1 MWVSGETRSC
11 RATVATRVRV
21 AAKLR
26 YPFGDVAAALAAG
39 TVTFDHARTLVHAA
53 NPRMIDQLADL
64 QATLI
69 ERAADRPFAVW
80 RSELLALVELFDADG
95 PFDPDRE
102 LARNR
107 LHLSEPAPGEVLLSG
122 MLIGEHA
129 LVFTEAVRT
138 DTDLIDAPAT
148 HCDAHH
154 VDHWHRHG
162 HTNLNT
168 LALLCRRHHRVT
180 QRPHWTMTATDDQH
194 FTWTTPNGHTLHSQR
209 HHGKPPD
216 P

>member
-1 MWVSGETRSC
+1 MNTPWCSPKQSAPKPTACG
-11 RATVATRVRV
+11 
-21 AAKLR
+21 AA
-26 YPFGDVAAALAAG
+26 
-39 TVTFDHARTLVHAA
+39 
-53 NPRMIDQLADL
+53 
-64 QATLI
+64 
-69 ERAADRPFAVW
+69 
-80 RSELLALVELFDADG
+80 
-95 PFDPDRE
+95 
-102 LARNR
+102 
-107 LHLSEPAPGEVLLSG
+107 
-122 MLIGEHA
+122 
-129 LVFTEAVRT
+129 
-138 DTDLIDAPAT
+138 AT

-194 FTWTTPNGHTLHSQR
+194 FTWTTPDGHTLHSQR